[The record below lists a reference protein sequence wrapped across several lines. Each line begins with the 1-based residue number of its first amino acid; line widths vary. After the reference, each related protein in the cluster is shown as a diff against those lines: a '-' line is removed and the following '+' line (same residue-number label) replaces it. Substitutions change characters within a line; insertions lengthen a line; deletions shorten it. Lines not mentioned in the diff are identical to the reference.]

1 VVSVPPEV
9 VPADVCGLG
18 GVVET
23 GVVVNELEGT
33 VEAGVVVVTEE
44 GGVVETG
51 VVVVDEEGGV
61 VETGVVVNELEGT
74 VEAGVVVVSDL
85 DEGGIYPELDAALF
99 LLPLVPGALY
109 VALKLPAGLVFA
121 PGGL

>member
-1 VVSVPPEV
+1 MARSIPLDFGLATGWVVSVPPEV
-9 VPADVCGLG
+9 VPADVCGL
-18 GVVET
+18 
-23 GVVVNELEGT
+23 
-33 VEAGVVVVTEE
+33 
-44 GGVVETG
+44 
-51 VVVVDEEGGV
+51 GGV